1 MGHLRR
7 ANQHPPHGNLR
18 QHSVRPRA
26 TVEFTGRAGVF
37 DFVRE
42 FNLTEQQALEVS
54 DHFPIWAE
62 FSSYEGGQPG
72 RVANRQESLP
82 QR

>member
-1 MGHLRR
+1 MLFDH
-7 ANQHPPHGNLR
+7 A
-18 QHSVRPRA
+18 A
-26 TVEFTGRAGVF
+26 TIEFTGRAGVF
-37 DFVRE
+37 DLVRE

-62 FSSYEGGQPG
+62 FSAYEGGQPG
-72 RVANRQESLP
+72 RVANRQQALP